1 MVMVADLVVQ
11 VLTHILLGQQQH
23 LQVVLVIIVEV
34 VELVINLVAH
44 ELEVLE
50 VVELVMVDKE

>member
-1 MVMVADLVVQ
+1 
-11 VLTHILLGQQQH
+11 
-23 LQVVLVIIVEV
+23 VEV